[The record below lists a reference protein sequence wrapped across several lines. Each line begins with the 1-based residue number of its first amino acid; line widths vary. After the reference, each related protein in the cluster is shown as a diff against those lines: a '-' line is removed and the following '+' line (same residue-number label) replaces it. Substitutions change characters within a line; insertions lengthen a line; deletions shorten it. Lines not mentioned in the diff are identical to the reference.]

1 MDTYHH
7 KPIKRF
13 GIDGVIYDD
22 SSIAR
27 LRYEYERLLMS
38 EMRLSGY
45 AIRLDIE
52 PDFTI
57 EYNSKSEN
65 FTFEL
70 SLHGI
75 YVGKKKSE
83 WIEGIDGTT
92 VIHTPQSRLNA
103 FSREAASQ

>member
-7 KPIKRF
+7 RPIKRF
-13 GIDGVIYDD
+13 GIDGVIHDD

-27 LRYEYERLLMS
+27 LRYEYERLLLS

-45 AIRLDIE
+45 ALRLDID

-57 EYNSKSEN
+57 EYNSTLEY

-75 YVGKKKSE
+75 YVGKRKSE

-92 VIHTPQSRLNA
+92 VIHTPQSKLNE
-103 FSREAASQ
+103 FSQEAA

>member
-7 KPIKRF
+7 RAIKRF
-13 GIDGVIYDD
+13 SIDGIIYDD

-27 LRYEYERLLMS
+27 LRSEYVRLLRLQ
-38 EMRLSGY
+38 MRLSGY
-45 AIRLDIE
+45 AIRLDID

-57 EYNSKSEN
+57 EYNSTAQH
-65 FTFEL
+65 FRFEL

-75 YVGKKKSE
+75 YVGKRKSE

-92 VIHTPQSRLNA
+92 VIHTPQSRLNEL
-103 FSREAASQ
+103 SQEVASQ